1 MRRYNVWMA
10 LAAAS
15 VIAGCGGAGAYVWV
29 NDMPPEP
36 PTAHDY
42 RIHAGDT
49 ISVHVFGQE
58 TMTTKARVRTDGRI
72 AFPILGEIEVRDK
85 RPADLAR
92 ELEARLTEYVVT
104 PHVTVAVEDV
114 QPLLVSVMGEVG
126 KQGIY
131 TLDPNAGVVQA
142 IASAGGITDFADH
155 DGIFVVRAGHRIR
168 FSLASLTRGEGKAA
182 AFRLEAGDLVV
193 VE

>member
-1 MRRYNVWMA
+1 M
-10 LAAAS
+10 
-15 VIAGCGGAGAYVWV
+15 WV

-155 DGIFVVRAGHRIR
+155 DGIFVVRAPPDPIQPRELDPR
-168 FSLASLTRGEGKAA
+168 RGQGCCVQA
-182 AFRLEAGDLVV
+182 RGWRPGRRRVSAGGGESSGNVA